1 MKEKAKKQEEKQE
14 EETLVINVNLTRG
27 LVALLIVTL
36 LAIAV
41 LGYLTMGQ
49 EVVEASAP
57 NAPSAGSTGLRQ
69 YYMTQSGYTGSNA
82 LTACASGYHMAS
94 LWEIVDPS
102 NLEYN
107 TSLGFTLADSGQGP
121 PTFYWGWVRTGY
133 TSSVASIAGQANC
146 NGWTNSNHSSYG
158 TYVNLPSSWTAGQ
171 DVNVWQTGAYYCDT
185 ALYVWCVED

>member
-1 MKEKAKKQEEKQE
+1 MKEQAKKQEEKQE
-14 EETLVINVNLTRG
+14 EEIIVINVNLTRG
-27 LVALLIVTL
+27 LVALLIVAL

-69 YYMTQSGYTGSNA
+69 YYMTQGSYSGPNA

-107 TSLGFTLADSGQGP
+107 TSLGFTRNDSGQGP
-121 PTFYWGWVRTGY
+121 PTFYWSWVRTGY
-133 TSSVASIAGQANC
+133 FSSVANTAGEGNC
-146 NGWTNSNHSSYG
+146 NGWVSESNSDYG
-158 TYVNLPSSWTAGQ
+158 TMANLPSNWVGGQ
-171 DVNVWQTGAYYCDT
+171 DINVWQAGTYFCD
-185 ALYVWCVED
+185 ASLNVLCVED